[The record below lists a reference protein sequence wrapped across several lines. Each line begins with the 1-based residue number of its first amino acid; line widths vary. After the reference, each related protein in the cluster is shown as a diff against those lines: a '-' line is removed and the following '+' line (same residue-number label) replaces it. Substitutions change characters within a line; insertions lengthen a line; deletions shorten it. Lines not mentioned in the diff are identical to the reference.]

1 MTFPDSHSS
10 YRPSITGTL
19 AGETV
24 VISGASQG
32 IGRVIAQWFSH
43 SEASLLLVARNQ
55 DKLIETR
62 ALCEIEAQPRIE
74 ILSHDL
80 AVDPIQPA
88 SLPEPFSSPSILV
101 SVAGSFLYKTLENT
115 TKEEYQQQLDVNL
128 FTCINLVKSFLPS
141 LKIQRH
147 KRIIA
152 IDSIAATVGLGDSG
166 AYASSK
172 HALLGYLRSL
182 REELRH
188 EPVPV
193 TSIHLGQTYS
203 TSWASSDMDPAK
215 LINPWDVA
223 QTIHSV
229 ACLSPQTSVDELT
242 IMPSGGPVAPF

>member
-10 YRPSITGTL
+10 FRPEIAGTL
-19 AGETV
+19 AGKTV

-32 IGRVIAQWFSH
+32 IGRVIAQWFSS

-55 DKLIETR
+55 DKLEETR
-62 ALCEIEAQPRIE
+62 ALCEPDAQSRIE

-80 AVDPIQPA
+80 AVDPIQPTTF
-88 SLPEPFSSPSILV
+88 SEPFASPSILV
-101 SVAGSFLYKTLENT
+101 SVAGSFLFKTLENT
-115 TKEEYQQQLDVNL
+115 IREEYQQQLDVNL
-128 FTCINLVKSFLPS
+128 FTCVNLVKSFLPS
-141 LKIQRH
+141 LKTQQH

-182 REELRH
+182 REELRQ
-188 EPVPV
+188 EPIPV

-223 QTIHSV
+223 QTIHTI

-242 IMPSGGPVAPF
+242 IMPSGGPIAPF

>member
-1 MTFPDSHSS
+1 M
-10 YRPSITGTL
+10 
-19 AGETV
+19 
-24 VISGASQG
+24 
-32 IGRVIAQWFSH
+32 IAQWFSR
-43 SEASLLLVARNQ
+43 SEASLLLVARNHE
-55 DKLIETR
+55 KLEETR
-62 ALCEIEAQPRIE
+62 SLCELGAQSRIE
-74 ILSHDL
+74 LLPHDL
-80 AVDPIQPA
+80 AEAQIQPG

-101 SVAGSFLYKTLENT
+101 SVAGSFLYKTLQDT

-128 FTCINLVKSFLPS
+128 FTCVNLIKSFLPR
-141 LKIQRH
+141 LKNQQHR
-147 KRIIA
+147 RILA

-188 EPVPV
+188 ETVPI

-203 TSWASSDMDPAK
+203 TSWASSDMDPGK

-223 QTIHSV
+223 QTIHSI
-229 ACLSPQTSVDELT
+229 ACMSPQSSVDEIT